1 MRRHRPSAALVVAG
15 AALVVAVCGTA
26 VAAVG
31 AIPAD
36 GRFTACYQTS
46 DSLLNRIVLLAEP
59 GEQCPNTYARVSW
72 PSQAGDGTPG
82 PQGPAGAAGP
92 AGPAG
97 PAGATGARGPAG
109 SSANSIRLTLN
120 VVQRRV
126 TLDNRPDA
134 TVRCA
139 TGMSAVGG
147 GGEIHSG
154 GYMLRDSVPLVE
166 KRVPVGWSVRPKAV
180 QRFAFKTVD
189 GGQSETALAAAHR
202 HKYTAPP
209 QYYPL
214 EGRGSPAEVT
224 VYAICARLLDL
235 SVDKKRTPGKGTTR
249 SGG

>member
-1 MRRHRPSAALVVAG
+1 MRRHRPSIALVVASAALVVAIG
-15 AALVVAVCGTA
+15 GTA
-26 VAAVG
+26 IAAVG

-59 GEQCPNTYARVSW
+59 GEQCPNSYARVSW
-72 PSQAGDGTPG
+72 PAQAMGGASG
-82 PQGPAGAAGP
+82 PQGPAGPTGP

-97 PAGATGARGPAG
+97 PAGAAGARGPSG
-109 SSANSIRLTLN
+109 SSASNIRLTLN

-126 TLDNRPDA
+126 TLDSRPDA

-147 GGEIHSG
+147 GGEIHSN

-166 KRVPVGWSVRPKAV
+166 KRAPVGWSVQPKAV
-180 QRFAFKTVD
+180 QRFGFKTVD

-202 HKYTAPP
+202 HKYTAAP

-214 EGRGSPAEVT
+214 EGRRPAADVT

-235 SVDKKRTPGKGTTR
+235 SAGKPRTPGKSTTR

>member
-1 MRRHRPSAALVVAG
+1 MRRHRPSAALVLA
-15 AALVVAVCGTA
+15 ATALVVAIGGTA
-26 VAAVG
+26 IAAVG

-46 DSLLNRIVLLAEP
+46 DSLLDRIVLLAEP

-72 PSQAGDGTPG
+72 PSQAGGGAQG
-82 PQGPAGAAGP
+82 PQGPTGP

-97 PAGATGARGPAG
+97 PAGAPGPRGPSG
-109 SSANSIRLTLN
+109 SSASNLRLTLN

-139 TGMSAVGG
+139 AGMSAVGG

-166 KRVPVGWSVRPKAV
+166 KRVPVGWSVQPKAV

-189 GGQSETALAAAHR
+189 GGQLETALAAAHR

-209 QYYPL
+209 LYYPL
-214 EGRGSPAEVT
+214 EGRGPPAEVT

-235 SVDKKRTPGKGTTR
+235 SVAKKRTPGKGTTR